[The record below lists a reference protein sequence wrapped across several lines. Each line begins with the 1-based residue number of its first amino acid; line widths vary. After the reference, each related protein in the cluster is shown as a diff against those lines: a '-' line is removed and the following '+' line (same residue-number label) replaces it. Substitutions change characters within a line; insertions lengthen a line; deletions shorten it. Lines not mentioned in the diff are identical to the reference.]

1 MTKTLSKVYYF
12 DSEKKHTTAL
22 FKNQLLGLLSECNI
36 ANREIVILCI
46 GSDRST
52 GDSLGPLIGHKLSK
66 YKIPGVSIYG
76 TLNAPVHAANLTDKI
91 RQIKSAHHFPFII
104 AIDASLGTM
113 EHVGYITVG
122 RGPLRPGLG
131 VNKELP
137 SVGDIHI
144 TGIVN
149 FSGMMESLLL
159 QTTRLSKVMFLA
171 DMITMGLLGT
181 FSEYYH

>member
-1 MTKTLSKVYYF
+1 MAKTLSQVYYF
-12 DSEKKHTTAL
+12 NSEKRHTTAL
-22 FKNQLLGLLSECNI
+22 FRKQLLSMLNENDIG
-36 ANREIVILCI
+36 NREIVILCI

-66 YKIPGVSIYG
+66 YRIPHVTIYG
-76 TLNAPVHAANLTDKI
+76 TLNSPVHAANLSEI
-91 RQIKSAHHFPFII
+91 ISRINSSHNLPFII

-113 EHVGYITVG
+113 EHVGFITIG

-131 VNKELP
+131 VNKDLP

-159 QTTRLSKVMFLA
+159 HTTRLSKVMSLA
-171 DMITMGLLGT
+171 DMITKGLLGT
-181 FSEYYH
+181 FMDFYA

>member
-1 MTKTLSKVYYF
+1 MAKTLSQVYYF
-12 DSEKKHTTAL
+12 NSEKRHTAAL
-22 FKNQLLGLLSECNI
+22 FRKQLLNI
-36 ANREIVILCI
+36 LNENDIGNREIVILCI

-66 YKIPGVSIYG
+66 YRIPRVTIYG
-76 TLNAPVHAANLTDKI
+76 TLNSPVHAANLSEKI
-91 RQIKSAHHFPFII
+91 EQINSSHKLPFII
-104 AIDASLGTM
+104 AIDASLGTL
-113 EHVGYITVG
+113 EHVGFITIG

-159 QTTRLSKVMFLA
+159 QTTRLSKVMSLA
-171 DMITMGLLGT
+171 DIITKGLLGT
-181 FSEYYH
+181 FMDYYA